1 MLQLLGFGR
10 KSAAPQLKLRLP
22 QVNSFVDVTIAGG
35 GPRGSVCLEALA
47 DRTFTVGGL
56 PGTKVGDTGVFSYA
70 NPVGRFRFSAKCV
83 ALRERTAVFA
93 IPDRVET
100 LQVFSGASQRTAVR
114 IEATLPAHW
123 RFAPG
128 GKGTGDYMRGSLTD
142 ISRSGASLT
151 VDREVKKGGFIEM
164 RFAVSTAATPLLLLA
179 EVMRTSDIG
188 NTKRHSL
195 GVKFHGSKPDDD
207 RAITDYINRRQAE
220 RRNRGL
226 A

>member
-1 MLQLLGFGR
+1 MLHLLGFGR
-10 KSAAPQLKLRLP
+10 KPAAPQLKLKLP

-35 GPRGSVCLEALA
+35 GPRGSVCLEGLS
-47 DRTFTVGGL
+47 DRSFTVRGL
-56 PGTKVGDTGVFSYA
+56 PGTKLGDTGVFSYT

-83 ALRERTAVFA
+83 ALRDRTAVFA

-114 IEATLPAHW
+114 IEATVPAHW

-128 GKGTGDYMRGSLTD
+128 GKGTGEYMRGSLTD
-142 ISRSGASLT
+142 LSRSGASLT
-151 VDREVKKGGFIEM
+151 IDREVKKGGFIEL

-179 EVMRTSDIG
+179 EVMRASDIE

-195 GVKFHGSKPDDD
+195 GVRFQGIKPEDD
-207 RAITDYINRRQAE
+207 RAITDFINKRQAE